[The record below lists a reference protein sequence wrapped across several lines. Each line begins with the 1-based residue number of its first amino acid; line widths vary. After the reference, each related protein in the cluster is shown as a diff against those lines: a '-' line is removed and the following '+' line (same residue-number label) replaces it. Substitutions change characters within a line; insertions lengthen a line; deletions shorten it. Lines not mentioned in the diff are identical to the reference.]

1 MNKIKMNQVVKDL
14 DFLSL
19 RRNLKKDFS
28 GFKSL
33 NIAILGDSSTQ
44 LLNQALKGF
53 GYEKQINFQIH
64 EADYSQIE
72 QEIFNSSS
80 QLYNTNPDF
89 IIIFHS
95 VQKLQSKFYESVA
108 SDKINFALNY
118 IEYLNGLFN
127 KIKESSEAKI
137 LYFNFVEIN
146 DFIFGNYGNKVESSF
161 IFQLRKL
168 NYELMRLSINQP
180 NVFIN
185 DISSLNNQEG
195 LRYSFDA
202 KLFVNNDLV
211 FSLDFL
217 VKVAK
222 NTTNIILSQLG
233 IFKKCLILD
242 LDNTI
247 WGGII
252 GDDGLDKIQI
262 GDLGIGKAF
271 TGLQIWAKQL
281 KQRGII
287 LAVCSKNTEHIAK
300 EPFEKHPDMILKLE
314 DISVFV
320 ANWDSKVGN
329 IKYIQSVLN
338 IGFDSMVFLDD
349 NPYERGIVKNGIPDI
364 LVPELPKDPS
374 KYLGFLNNLNLFETS
389 TFSEEDIERT
399 KQYQEEAKRVVLKN
413 THNSE
418 AEYLSS
424 LEMISEMKDF
434 DKYSIPRVAQLTQR
448 SNQFNLRTIRYLENE
463 IMNISTSDE
472 YFTLSFDLND
482 KFGKYGLISAVILKK
497 DKEHLFID
505 TWIMSCRV
513 LKRGMEEFVLNKIVD
528 VVRKNGFTKIV
539 GEYIPTPKNG
549 VVKDHFKNL
558 GFVTEGKNWV
568 LDVNNFK
575 PLKTHVNG
583 K

>member
-1 MNKIKMNQVVKDL
+1 M
-14 DFLSL
+14 
-19 RRNLKKDFS
+19 
-28 GFKSL
+28 
-33 NIAILGDSSTQ
+33 
-44 LLNQALKGF
+44 
-53 GYEKQINFQIH
+53 
-64 EADYSQIE
+64 
-72 QEIFNSSS
+72 
-80 QLYNTNPDF
+80 
-89 IIIFHS
+89 
-95 VQKLQSKFYESVA
+95 
-108 SDKINFALNY
+108 
-118 IEYLNGLFN
+118 
-127 KIKESSEAKI
+127 
-137 LYFNFVEIN
+137 
-146 DFIFGNYGNKVESSF
+146 
-161 IFQLRKL
+161 
-168 NYELMRLSINQP
+168 
-180 NVFIN
+180 
-185 DISSLNNQEG
+185 
-195 LRYSFDA
+195 
-202 KLFVNNDLV
+202 
-211 FSLDFL
+211 
-217 VKVAK
+217 
-222 NTTNIILSQLG
+222 
-233 IFKKCLILD
+233 
-242 LDNTI
+242 
-247 WGGII
+247 
-252 GDDGLDKIQI
+252 
-262 GDLGIGKAF
+262 
-271 TGLQIWAKQL
+271 QIWAKQL

-320 ANWDSKVGN
+320 ANWDSKVSN
-329 IKYIQSVLN
+329 IKYIQSILN

-349 NPYERGIVKNGIPDI
+349 NPYERGIVKNEIPEI

-374 KYLGFLNNLNLFETS
+374 EYLVFLNNLNLFETS

-399 KQYQEEAKRVVLKN
+399 KQYQEEAKRVFLKN

-424 LEMISEMKDF
+424 LEMISEIKDF

-497 DKEHLFID
+497 AKEYLFID

-528 VVRKNGFTKIV
+528 VVMKNGFTKII

-558 GFVTEGKNWV
+558 GFVPEGKNWV

-575 PLKTHVNG
+575 PLKTHVNE

>member
-374 KYLGFLNNLNLFETS
+374 EYLGFLNNLNLFETS

-528 VVRKNGFTKIV
+528 VVMKNGFTKIV

>member
-1 MNKIKMNQVVKDL
+1 MNQVVKDL

-44 LLNQALKGF
+44 LFSQALKGF

-95 VQKLQSKFYESVA
+95 VQKLQSKFYDSVA

-127 KIKESSEAKI
+127 KIKERSEAKI
-137 LYFNFVEIN
+137 LYLNFVEIN
-146 DFIFGNYGNKVESSF
+146 DFIFGNYGNKIESSF

-168 NYELMRLSINQP
+168 NYELMTLSINQT

-195 LRYSFDA
+195 LRNSFDA

-222 NTTNIILSQLG
+222 NTTDIILSQLG

-349 NPYERGIVKNGIPDI
+349 NPYERGIVKNGIRDI

-374 KYLGFLNNLNLFETS
+374 EYLGFLKNLNLFETS

-399 KQYQEEAKRVVLKN
+399 KHYQEEAKRVVLKN

-448 SNQFNLRTIRYLENE
+448 SNQFNLRTIRYSENE

-472 YFTLSFDLND
+472 YFTLSFDLKD
-482 KFGKYGLISAVILKK
+482 KFSKYGLISAVILKK

-528 VVRKNGFTKIV
+528 VVMKNGFTKIV

-549 VVKDHFKNL
+549 AVKDHFKNL
-558 GFVTEGKNWV
+558 GFVTEAKNWA